1 MGLDTSA
8 FDASL
13 KNVYQPGLREQ
24 INEKTTLL
32 DLFTEDSIARYEFQG
47 RNLIFDLHNA
57 RDYSGVKYIAEG
69 AGLPTAGAQGTKD
82 LTIPVKS
89 VFGRIELTERVM
101 KVSRTD
107 KGAFIRA
114 MDLAQ
119 KGIVNDVSRQRNRA
133 LAGFGV
139 GTLGV
144 VSPGA
149 NSTTQTIINPGGV
162 VGTTNPTRFLKV
174 GMVVA
179 ITDPTGVTIRDVQAI
194 TAVATTTIVFAVA
207 INTTTNDIVTLG
219 TTSLG
224 VNEDS
229 YTDESM
235 GILGLVDSTTY
246 VTTIFGLDRSL
257 AANAFFR
264 SQILTSV
271 GTLNQDIIQR
281 GVDNVEEVSG
291 QMIDKF
297 VCHSSLRRE
306 IQKLV
311 QPDIRY
317 TISDSNA
324 HNFDTGSQAG
334 AGKKD
339 LSFNG
344 WSFRTDKDMAYGT
357 LVGLNTEHL
366 FHIPLDK
373 GSWSGAEGDPVL
385 LRVANKANYEGR
397 FRIDENFMCDQG
409 NTCVR
414 FDGVTVTVTSGTVAD

>member
-1 MGLDTSA
+1 MGLDTTA

-32 DLFTEDSIARYEFQG
+32 DLFTEDSISRYEFQG
-47 RNLIFDLHNA
+47 RQLIFDLHNA
-57 RDYSGVKYIAEG
+57 RDYSGVKYVAES
-69 AGLPTAGAQGTKD
+69 AGLPTAGNQGTKN

-107 KGAFIRA
+107 KGSFVRA

-139 GTLGV
+139 GTIAV
-144 VSPGA
+144 ISSGA
-149 NSTTQTIINPGGV
+149 NSTTQTFKDPGGV
-162 VGTTNPTRFLKV
+162 VGTTNVTRFAKV
-174 GMVVA
+174 GQVLA
-179 ITDPTGVTIRDVQAI
+179 ITDATGVTIRGVQTV
-194 TAVATTTIVFAVA
+194 TAVASTTVVFDVAISTTTG
-207 INTTTNDIVTLG
+207 DLVTLG

-224 VNEDS
+224 SNEDS
-229 YTDESM
+229 YGDESM

-264 SQILTSV
+264 SQVLTSV
-271 GTLNQDIIQR
+271 GVLNQDIIQR

-291 QMIDKF
+291 QTIDTF

-306 IQKLV
+306 VQKLI
-311 QPDIRY
+311 QPDVRY
-317 TISDSNA
+317 TVSDSNA
-324 HNFDTGSQAG
+324 HNFDVGSQAG

-339 LSFNG
+339 LTFNG
-344 WSFRTDKDMAYGT
+344 WRFRTDKDFAYGT
-357 LVGLNTEHL
+357 LAGINTDHL

-397 FRIDENFMCDQG
+397 FRIDENFMSDQG
-409 NTCVR
+409 NTHVR
-414 FDGVTVTVTSGTVAD
+414 FDGVTVTVTSGVVSD